1 MQMDSPEKIKN
12 VAVGMNKEERVRFAE
27 YCSRAANVSMQVA
40 SPSQIAMAEQQDVI
54 PPFKPE
60 QSGGKQQNAQ
70 QIQQKRRRMDKLS
83 PWAELVG
90 VKVSKPDD
98 PVLWQLNKSDDDS
111 RPLRLVILVQ

>member
-12 VAVGMNKEERVRFAE
+12 VAVGMSREDRVQFAE
-27 YCSRAANVSMQVA
+27 FCSRAANVSMQVA
-40 SPSQIAMAEQQDVI
+40 SAGQIATAEQQGVI
-54 PPFKPE
+54 PPFQPE
-60 QSGGKQQNAQ
+60 QSGRKQQNVQ
-70 QIQQKRRRMDKLS
+70 QVQQKRRRMDRLS

-90 VKVSKPDD
+90 VRVAKPED